1 MNDDDDNDDI
11 VRLLGCDGDGDEEG
25 WFIADERVDPLGRT
39 WTTAQD
45 AMAEVPG
52 EWWEEEPGVWM
63 CVRDELGERQ

>member
-1 MNDDDDNDDI
+1 MNDDDDNDNI
-11 VRLLGCDGDGDEEG
+11 IRLLGCDGDGDEEG

-52 EWWEEEPGVWM
+52 AWWDEEPGVWM